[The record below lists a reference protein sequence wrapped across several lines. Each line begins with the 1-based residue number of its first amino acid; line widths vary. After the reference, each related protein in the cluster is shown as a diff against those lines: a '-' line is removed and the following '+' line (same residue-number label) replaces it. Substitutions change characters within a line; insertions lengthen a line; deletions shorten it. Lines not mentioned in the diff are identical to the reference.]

1 LNEDEIAYL
10 TAFSRSRRYD
20 RDGGPYEV
28 PGNPAAEY
36 CRDPAVPT
44 DRYNAIAPGQ
54 PQLWCQ
60 WVPCWDGCCLAFDG
74 NEKFY
79 QPVAWMKYLI
89 QHFLKP
95 GAEASKS
102 GHEQFSG
109 FTFDHRLDGL
119 IIGCRRDNKELFAIE
134 VSDNRVTERILRPA
148 DQRYVDSSPLPYE
161 DAIDRDQPS
170 RRRRRRARSSGNV
183 VELRREG

>member
-1 LNEDEIAYL
+1 MTETVGRTRFRVTPLRN
-10 TAFSRSRRYD
+10 TAETRQ
-20 RDGGPYEV
+20 
-28 PGNPAAEY
+28 
-36 CRDPAVPT
+36 CRPT
-44 DRYNAIAPGQ
+44 DTTRSLRDSHNCGAS
-54 PQLWCQ
+54 
-60 WVPCWDGCCLAFDG
+60 GCCLAFDG